1 MVRIVIGD
9 SDLDLYPNTVI
20 PLTVKYYELRNLT
33 TRYVN
38 FSPQIRVP
46 NTANNRTLLGL
57 SGEEKSLSSIPYQT
71 NSVKLIIDN
80 IEVNDYEFTVIS
92 VKDQIRIQFFGTESA
107 FFNAM
112 QGKTLEDLPVTGLTS
127 RTYDSTAN
135 KKTTTEFVN
144 PLISYNEDLTL
155 SSTRPGFY
163 YKSILDLFEDFTS
176 KTFSGSILSDTRLT
190 KTFMPYCREKDVSED
205 PAFFASKEVTA
216 LSAGETISLT
226 TGNQKLT
233 FDNIISQGSDGF
245 WDGDTYTVTQPLTAS
260 AYYTFNVRVRLK
272 STSTGFGADFN
283 LFVNGS
289 LVESIGSGND
299 IVFQNTTP
307 IAGQDGIT
315 MSIRATTSALP
326 SSVTMDPESYLEVR
340 VVEIVDTDYLI
351 ESAKSLFPAIPMK
364 DFIQDFAFRHGII
377 FKETSNTI
385 ALKTFNEVIN
395 DKSNAVDWSEKR
407 NYLEEQETEYKQKG
421 VSQSNIFSYETAD
434 DIDEEI
440 GQGEFTIS
448 NTLLP
453 LVSEIT
459 SIFSNTGDAFD
470 DTEKVNFL
478 VIPAI
483 KDGETDFELSGYRL
497 AMVKENPE
505 DATQWTTYFI
515 DESES
520 KDLGFNGY
528 ITDHYSR
535 LVASLQKSKVVTRSY
550 KLNSNDVLNFDPH
563 KLIYD
568 DGAYYLVN
576 EIKNF
581 VAGIPTV
588 VEMLKVL

>member
-205 PAFFASKEVTA
+205 PAFFASKEVAA